1 MSMVINTSLEQYT
14 CFNYP
19 VIELDNLKSWQ
30 VKSIKE
36 YSRLYE
42 QYQGG
47 RNKKEVLIKKVC
59 TMETYAL
66 YSTGEFVVLATI
78 AHNRTNR
85 DTKDICQGVID
96 DIRFEENSCFI
107 L

>member
-1 MSMVINTSLEQYT
+1 
-14 CFNYP
+14 
-19 VIELDNLKSWQ
+19 
-30 VKSIKE
+30 
-36 YSRLYE
+36 
-42 QYQGG
+42 
-47 RNKKEVLIKKVC
+47 
-59 TMETYAL
+59 METYAL